1 MNRWLSRDDVPRGA
15 DYDARWERA
24 AAAGSNIHGEAD
36 FIASFAPVGVSDGD
50 GARVPSVLD
59 AGCGT
64 GRVGIELAR
73 RGFAMV
79 GVDVD
84 PAMLERARAKHPNGD
99 WQLADLA
106 TLDLRDPHR
115 GTNDVRRFDIVALPG
130 NVMIFL
136 AAGTEATV
144 LQRLVAHLV
153 PGGVLIAGFQL
164 VAGRL
169 TLARYDEVSAA
180 AGLRLEQRLGTWDG
194 QSFEP
199 GGDYAVSVH
208 RLAEG

>member
-1 MNRWLSRDDVPRGA
+1 MNRWLSQDDVPRGA

-36 FIASFAPVGVSDGD
+36 FIASFAPVSDGD
-50 GARVPSVLD
+50 GVPSVLD

-84 PAMLERARAKHPNGD
+84 PAMLDRARAKHPNGD

-115 GTNDVRRFDIVALPG
+115 GTHDVRRFDIVALPG

-153 PGGVLIAGFQL
+153 PGGVIIAGFQL
-164 VAGRL
+164 GADRL

-180 AGLRLEQRLGTWDG
+180 AGLRLEQRLATWDG
-194 QSFEP
+194 QPFEA